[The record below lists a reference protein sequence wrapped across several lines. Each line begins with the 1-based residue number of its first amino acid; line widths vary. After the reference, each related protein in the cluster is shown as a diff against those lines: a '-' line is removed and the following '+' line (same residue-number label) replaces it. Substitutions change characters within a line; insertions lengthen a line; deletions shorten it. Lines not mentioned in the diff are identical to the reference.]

1 VVDQHTRKG
10 LTLALGLGCG
20 IGLMAGAVL
29 WSMGDN
35 PRLTDEQVI
44 ARARTLGMTRATELP
59 GAKVT
64 VLVKADTT
72 LADLAAMLKAA
83 GAVADSDAFLAKVK
97 SKHPEGKPKPG
108 IHVIIAGDSPETL
121 ADALVAEP

>member
-1 VVDQHTRKG
+1 MVDQHTRRG
-10 LTLALGLGCG
+10 LALALGLGCG
-20 IGLMAGAVL
+20 VGLMAGAVL
-29 WSMGDN
+29 WSLGDN
-35 PRLTDEQVI
+35 PRLTDEQII

-83 GAVADSDAFLAKVK
+83 GAVADSEAFLARVKVK
-97 SKHPEGKPKPG
+97 HPDGKPRPG
-108 IHVIIAGDSPETL
+108 IHVIIAGDSLDTL
-121 ADALVAEP
+121 AETLVAEP